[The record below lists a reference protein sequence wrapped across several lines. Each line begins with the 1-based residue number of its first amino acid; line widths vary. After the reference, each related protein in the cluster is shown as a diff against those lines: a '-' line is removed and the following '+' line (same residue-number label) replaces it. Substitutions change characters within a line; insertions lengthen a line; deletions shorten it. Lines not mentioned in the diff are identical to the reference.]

1 MKKYKNTAAVV
12 SAYCTNALEEMLTN
26 YGNAGYKL
34 VSVQM
39 SDNKYGAQV
48 MYLFFTK
55 EIEE

>member
-1 MKKYKNTAAVV
+1 MKKYKNAVTCI
-12 SAYCTNALEEMLTN
+12 SNYCTLALNESLIH

-34 VSVQM
+34 VSTLM
-39 SDNKYGAQV
+39 AENIYGAQA